1 MIQPTTTDLVRDLLT
16 TVAADVGWEVDL
28 DQLPVTAAHTPILV
42 INLIEAS
49 AAYLA
54 ALATTRI
61 LDNAAESLRTVMDG
75 AADADLDWEAGLL
88 TAVLDLTDLHGQ
100 DTGRTRRRLL
110 AALHALHP
118 EGATWPPPPPTDA
131 TDLTGESTGRPADPN
146 GNEPTGNEPAGLAAA
161 LARVGLRPVAAA
173 SDPTRITYA
182 AEHGERRV
190 TVTVHPDD
198 DNTAQAHGFDGHA
211 VAWSVSFSP
220 GTPPDVIAGALRG
233 AVSEA
238 VPGGSPEPQIRGPH

>member
-1 MIQPTTTDLVRDLLT
+1 VIQPTTTDLVRDLLT
-16 TVAADVGWEVDL
+16 TAATDVGWEVDL
-28 DQLPVTAAHTPILV
+28 DQLPVTAAHTPTLV

-75 AADADLDWEAGLL
+75 AADADLDWEARLL
-88 TAVLDLTDLHGQ
+88 TAVLDLTDLRGQ

-131 TDLTGESTGRPADPN
+131 TDLTGESTARPAD
-146 GNEPTGNEPAGLAAA
+146 PTGNEPAGLAAT
-161 LARVGLRPVAAA
+161 LAQVGLRPVAAA
-173 SDPTRITYA
+173 SDPTHITYA

-198 DNTAQAHGFDGHA
+198 DNTAEAHLFDGHA

-233 AVSEA
+233 AVSD
-238 VPGGSPEPQIRGPH
+238 PDP

>member
-16 TVAADVGWEVDL
+16 TAAADVGWEVDL

-118 EGATWPPPPPTDA
+118 EGATWPPPPPTA
-131 TDLTGESTGRPADPN
+131 SKPTNFTCGAPRRFRTTNAPAPSAL
-146 GNEPTGNEPAGLAAA
+146 PLLSCSAGSLRRRRRSISHCAAVVSVWRSA
-161 LARVGLRPVAAA
+161 CASSNCSNAARSLRQSP
-173 SDPTRITYA
+173 SRF
-182 AEHGERRV
+182 RR
-190 TVTVHPDD
+190 
-198 DNTAQAHGFDGHA
+198 
-211 VAWSVSFSP
+211 
-220 GTPPDVIAGALRG
+220 
-233 AVSEA
+233 
-238 VPGGSPEPQIRGPH
+238 